1 MTAITAQ
8 LVQTISVCQTII
20 FVVLL
25 LPIKI
30 NIRKKMLDLIRSKQ
44 ARSLFRVMLA
54 VYTMMFI
61 LFLDSIYKITY
72 DDIILKYLYES
83 NMYLTGFTLF
93 NALVLYRFV
102 SVFSEFLHEV
112 EKSQVLKKQ
121 CMNQKDFVDNLLK
134 DLEEKDNEIKRLK
147 EEKNKSDVL
156 LKQHKN
162 NESAF
167 FELLD
172 KYNNLKS
179 TLEPKKAR

>member
-1 MTAITAQ
+1 MAAITAQ
-8 LVQTISVCQTII
+8 LVQIISACQTTI

-25 LPIKI
+25 LPINI
-30 NIRKKMLDLIRSKQ
+30 NVRKRILGLLRSKQ
-44 ARSLFRVMLA
+44 ATSLLRVLLA
-54 VYTMMFI
+54 VYTMVFI

-72 DDIILKYLYES
+72 DDIILRYLYES

-102 SVFSEFLHEV
+102 NVFSELLLEA
-112 EKSQVLKKQ
+112 ERSQALKKQ
-121 CMNQKDFVDNLLK
+121 CMNQKDFVDGILK
-134 DLEEKDNEIKRLK
+134 DLEERDCEIKRLK

-156 LKQHKN
+156 LRQHKN

-172 KYNNLKS
+172 KYNSLKS